1 MSGGLDSHGTLEEFS
16 GRGRLGA
23 RPTPSKLGTTCSKKK
38 DKSVVRKEGNLY
50 VLDLFVKVAAVAPA
64 LIKYKPIEVD
74 TITQVADGRGRRK
87 RGTLD
92 CSKPFF

>member
-1 MSGGLDSHGTLEEFS
+1 M
-16 GRGRLGA
+16 
-23 RPTPSKLGTTCSKKK
+23 
-38 DKSVVRKEGNLY
+38 VRKEGNLY
-50 VLDLFVKVAAVAPA
+50 VLDLCVKVAAVAPA

-92 CSKPFF
+92 CSKPFFDGRRSERGRQVQASRNSNTTK